1 MVIVAAALLVYAALG
16 WLSVTSKSPTYDE
29 PLHAVA
35 GWLQVH
41 EQDFRVDPEDPPLW
55 KYWAALPT
63 RRSDIKADLTLPP
76 GTAIPRGDGGNPVQI
91 DPREKLA
98 LPLRYRLVAEDI
110 YHEWPFVAEVLYPC
124 GRSLPAESGQCPDT
138 DALINRMRAMMLILA
153 VAGGALLA
161 TWGWQLGGGITAVTA
176 ALLYSL
182 DPNILAHGPLVK
194 NDVPLMMIA
203 TLLFWAVWRAGRRL
217 TILNALAIAVLC
229 AAALTTKFSALLFG
243 PIVALLLILRA
254 VMPLPWPTFFRTL
267 ERRREKIVVAGCVLL
282 AAFTISCIG
291 IWAAYGF
298 RFQPTAD
305 ASILLNLKRMSVYTA
320 MTELS
325 MQHGRIPT
333 DEEIAAWRPSLM
345 TQVILTLDAS
355 RALPQ
360 AWLNGLLYTYQSALM
375 RQTYL
380 LGDYS
385 MTGWWYYFPV
395 AMVTKAPLALIAACL
410 VAIFVG
416 AAAVRTLGWRPTL
429 ATWTAAC
436 LLIPPA
442 IFLGSAMR
450 SNLNLGLRHIL
461 PVYPFIYLG
470 IGLAVSYAWR
480 HWRSATKWIA
490 GALALAMAVETL
502 SAFPDYLAFFNVAAG
517 GRRGGLKILGD
528 SNLDWGQDLKLLA
541 QWQQE
546 RQRTHPNEN
555 LYLVYF
561 GLADPWAYGI
571 KYINFPGGYGFGP
584 KWEKRMEPGIIAISA
599 TALQGIYTGNLIDE
613 ATREQYMQLLRS
625 EPLEVLGG
633 SIYLYRWPPTA
644 GPHAAS
650 ATTQ

>member
-1 MVIVAAALLVYAALG
+1 MSAKSAKRSAARATERSNQPDKSIVVAVVEDPLAVALTRRRKRLTAALVAGALLVYAALA

-35 GWLQVH
+35 GWLQIH
-41 EQDFRVDPEDPPLW
+41 QRDFRVDPEDPPLW

-76 GTAIPRGDGGNPVQI
+76 GTQIPQGDGGNPVQI

-110 YHEWPFVAEVLYPC
+110 YHEWPFTAELLYPC

-138 DALINRMRAMMLILA
+138 DALINRMRAMMVVLA

-161 TWGWQLGGGITAVTA
+161 MWGWQVGGGITAVTA
-176 ALLYSL
+176 TLLYCL

-217 TILNALAIAVLC
+217 TILNASAIAVLC

-243 PIVALLLILRA
+243 PIVALLLIIRA

-267 ERRREKIVVAGCVLL
+267 ERRREKFVVAGCVLL
-282 AAFTISCIG
+282 CAFTISCIG

-298 RFQPTAD
+298 RFQPTSD
-305 ASILLNLKRMSVYTA
+305 PSILLNLKRMSVYTA

-325 MQHGRIPT
+325 MKHGRIPT
-333 DEEIAAWRPSLM
+333 DDEIRAWRPSLM
-345 TQVILTLDAS
+345 TQAILVLDAS

-395 AMVTKAPLALIAACL
+395 AMLTKAPLALIAACL
-410 VAIFVG
+410 VALIVS
-416 AAAVRTLGWRPTL
+416 AMAIRALGWRPTL

-436 LLIPPA
+436 LIIPPA
-442 IFLGSAMR
+442 LFLGSAMR

-461 PVYPFIYLG
+461 PVYPFIYLA
-470 IGLAVSYAWR
+470 IGLAVAYAWR
-480 HWRSATKWIA
+480 HRRRATKWIA
-490 GALALAMAVETL
+490 GALALLLAVETL
-502 SAFPDYLAFFNVAAG
+502 SAFPDYLAYFNVAG
-517 GRRGGLKILGD
+517 LPCLLQRRGRREARRLK
-528 SNLDWGQDLKLLA
+528 
-541 QWQQE
+541 
-546 RQRTHPNEN
+546 
-555 LYLVYF
+555 
-561 GLADPWAYGI
+561 DPRR
-571 KYINFPGGYGFGP
+571 F
-584 KWEKRMEPGIIAISA
+584 ES
-599 TALQGIYTGNLIDE
+599 
-613 ATREQYMQLLRS
+613 
-625 EPLEVLGG
+625 
-633 SIYLYRWPPTA
+633 
-644 GPHAAS
+644 
-650 ATTQ
+650 